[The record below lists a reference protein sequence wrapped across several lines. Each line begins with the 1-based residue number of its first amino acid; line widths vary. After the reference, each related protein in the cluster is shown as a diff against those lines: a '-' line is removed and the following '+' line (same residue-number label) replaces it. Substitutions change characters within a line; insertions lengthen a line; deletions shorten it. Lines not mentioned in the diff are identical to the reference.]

1 MIEFATP
8 QLSTTV
14 ADYTKLP
21 ELMKDATSCIG
32 FSISLGERFLTSG
45 ITDIDTVIFPKLRGL
60 LPQGVWPRV
69 VPGYATLLWFTEQV
83 YVSTYYV
90 LINNYFF
97 SYRL

>member
-1 MIEFATP
+1 MIEFAAP
-8 QLSTTV
+8 QVSTT
-14 ADYTKLP
+14 DYTKLP

-69 VPGYATLLWFTEQV
+69 VPGYATLWFMEQV
-83 YVSTYYV
+83 YVSTY
-90 LINNYFF
+90 
-97 SYRL
+97 